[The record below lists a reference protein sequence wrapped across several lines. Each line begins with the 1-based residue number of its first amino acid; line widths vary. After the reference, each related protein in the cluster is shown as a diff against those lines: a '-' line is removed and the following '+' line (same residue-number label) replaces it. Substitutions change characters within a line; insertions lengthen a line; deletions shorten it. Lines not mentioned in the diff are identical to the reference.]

1 MLSDTLYRRL
11 GGYDAIVAVV
21 DDLLA
26 RLKADAQ
33 LGRFWQHRGEDG
45 VLRER
50 QLLINFLC
58 SSAGGSLGV
67 EHHMATDPEEPALE
81 PAGTGERLVAADGGH
96 GPDHGLAHRI
106 PGPVGVE
113 TALGVGVQPGIGA
126 SVQLLPGIL
135 VTRSGPVD
143 ERTGILG
150 QHHTPVDRLRIGAV
164 TPRATSDFGP
174 RTARRRAQRRPRRT
188 GRHAQF

>member
-1 MLSDTLYRRL
+1 MSSNTLYRRL

-58 SSAGGSLGV
+58 SSAGGPLMYVGRDMTTAHKGMGISESDWQAFIGHL
-67 EHHMATDPEEPALE
+67 EDTLATFEVPE
-81 PAGTGERLVAADGGH
+81 
-96 GPDHGLAHRI
+96 
-106 PGPVGVE
+106 
-113 TALGVGVQPGIGA
+113 
-126 SVQLLPGIL
+126 
-135 VTRSGPVD
+135 D
-143 ERTGILG
+143 ERTSVLG
-150 QHHTPVDRLRIGAV
+150 FIGGLKADIV
-164 TPRATSDFGP
+164 E
-174 RTARRRAQRRPRRT
+174 
-188 GRHAQF
+188 

>member
-1 MLSDTLYRRL
+1 MTSDTLYHRL

-58 SSAGGSLGV
+58 SSAGGPLMYVGRDMKTA
-67 EHHMATDPEEPALE
+67 HKGM
-81 PAGTGERLVAADGGH
+81 GINDG
-96 GPDHGLAHRI
+96 DWQAY
-106 PGPVGVE
+106 
-113 TALGVGVQPGIGA
+113 
-126 SVQLLPGIL
+126 
-135 VTRSGPVD
+135 RSC
-143 ERTGILG
+143 
-150 QHHTPVDRLRIGAV
+150 
-164 TPRATSDFGP
+164 
-174 RTARRRAQRRPRRT
+174 
-188 GRHAQF
+188 